1 MKYKKFTK
9 TYLKSV
15 LMSFF
20 KIILQFYNGMECK
33 HPNKDYLFAENDRV
47 SLRKTVFL
55 QKIWPQTAWNQSDCG
70 ILLFVIWQ
78 TDLNGY
84 TFLHRR
90 ETRDGRQDC
99 YRNYDCFLQMALSE
113 CHELDTRGK
122 KFSTRWKTDENTG
135 DIIPPSNGIGNDEN
149 YQQCKWRNAFRDSV
163 GRC

>member
-1 MKYKKFTK
+1 MHNFALINQLFKFLSIKSMKFIKTVSFSFFYCSWLMKYKKFTK

-84 TFLHRR
+84 TFLQRR
-90 ETRDGRQDC
+90 ETQDGRQDC
-99 YRNYDCFLQMALSE
+99 YRNHDCFLQKVLSE
-113 CHELDTRGK
+113 CHELDRRG
-122 KFSTRWKTDENTG
+122 
-135 DIIPPSNGIGNDEN
+135 
-149 YQQCKWRNAFRDSV
+149 
-163 GRC
+163 